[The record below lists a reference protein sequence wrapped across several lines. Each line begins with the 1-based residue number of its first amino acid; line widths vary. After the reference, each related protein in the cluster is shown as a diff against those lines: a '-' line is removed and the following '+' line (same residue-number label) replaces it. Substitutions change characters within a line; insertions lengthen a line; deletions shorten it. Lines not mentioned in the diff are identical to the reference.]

1 VGNRGKNPFS
11 EVWKERERGEKSYNF
26 GKKVDNMVEITING
40 HKRKVKEGTTLAQ
53 LLRELKIEEKTMAV
67 AVNMEIVKKEMWKNY
82 TLQPGDRVEALHFVG
97 GG

>member
-1 VGNRGKNPFS
+1 
-11 EVWKERERGEKSYNF
+11 
-26 GKKVDNMVEITING
+26 MVEITING